1 MKTIIQKDQ
10 FKINSQISDYQTA
23 IIKANQ
29 IIQAFTDAGYL
40 LTDEQ
45 TQEFCQRNFSDET
58 LRAYALSVCSTN
70 TPAQQEKETREI
82 ADELKGIILK
92 TIPGWYIDFQSFA
105 NLKIKNLKAIEEQKV
120 IKSIEENNTVYA
132 DGVRLEVFNQLE
144 NIATGINEVMP
155 KIKNSVF
162 NRRLDYRYLFKE
174 NEEGKVIPNLN
185 FIDFSD
191 L

>member
-23 IIKANQ
+23 ISKANKL
-29 IIQAFTDAGYL
+29 IQAFTDAGYL

-70 TPAQQEKETREI
+70 THAQQEKETREI

-144 NIATGINEVMP
+144 NIATGINDVMP

>member
-23 IIKANQ
+23 ISKANQ
-29 IIQAFTDAGYL
+29 LIQAFTDAGYL
-40 LTDEQ
+40 LTDQQ
-45 TQEFCQRNFSDET
+45 TQEFCLRNFSDET
-58 LRAYALSVCSTN
+58 LRAYALTICSTI
-70 TPAQQEKETREI
+70 TPAQREKETREI
-82 ADELKGIILK
+82 ADELKGILLK

-132 DGVRLEVFNQLE
+132 DGVRLEVFNQLQD
-144 NIATGINEVMP
+144 IATGINEVMP

-162 NRRLDYRYLFKE
+162 NRRLDYRYLFRE
-174 NEEGKVIPNLN
+174 NEEGKVIPNLD
-185 FIDFSD
+185 FVDFSD

>member
-29 IIQAFTDAGYL
+29 LIQAFTDAGYL

-105 NLKIKNLKAIEEQKV
+105 NVKIKNLKAIEEQKV

>member
-23 IIKANQ
+23 ISKANQ
-29 IIQAFTDAGYL
+29 LIQAFTDAGYL

>member
-23 IIKANQ
+23 IVKANQ
-29 IIQAFTDAGYL
+29 LIQAFTDAGYL

-70 TPAQQEKETREI
+70 TPAQQENETREI

-105 NLKIKNLKAIEEQKV
+105 NVKIKNLKAIEEQKV

>member
-185 FIDFSD
+185 LIDFSD